1 MTDLDNLL
9 VEVRNCRVC
18 EEHLPYAPRPVL
30 QVSRHARLLI
40 IGQAPGIRVQQS
52 GVPWDDASGNRLREW
67 LQVSPYTFYESGLIG
82 VIPMGFCFPGS
93 GSSGDAPP
101 RPECAPLWHSRIL
114 SQLPDVKLT
123 LLIGTYAQNYYL
135 QNQQTASL
143 TETVRQYSK
152 SLPAYFPL
160 PHPSPRNRFWMSK
173 NPWFETEVIPL
184 LRLQV
189 AAALGE
195 TI

>member
-1 MTDLDNLL
+1 MTDLDDLL

-18 EEHLPYAPRPVL
+18 EGHLPFPPRPVL

-67 LQVSPYTFYESGLIG
+67 LQVSPHTFYESGLIG
-82 VIPMGFCFPGS
+82 IIPMGFCFPGS

-114 SQLPDVKLT
+114 AQLPEVKLT
-123 LLIGTYAQNYYL
+123 MLIGTYAQNYYL
-135 QNQQTASL
+135 QNQRTTSL
-143 TETVRQYSK
+143 TETVKQYSNI
-152 SLPAYFPL
+152 LPAYFPL

-173 NPWFETEVIPL
+173 NPWFETEVIPQ

-189 AAALGE
+189 AAAMGE

>member
-101 RPECAPLWHSRIL
+101 RLECAPLWHSRIL